1 MFFGIS
7 CRHVCP
13 ELTSTAAEEPGQHM
27 RGVRAEL
34 CVGPGRCTNHGA
46 VCSHE
51 PHSERGCE
59 ELGAPEWLR
68 SSAAA
73 AAAAVEQCSSS
84 HVSALP
90 KRAGEVQEYQ

>member
-34 CVGPGRCTNHGA
+34 CVGPGGA
-46 VCSHE
+46 QTTAQSVLMSHTV
-51 PHSERGCE
+51 SE
-59 ELGAPEWLR
+59 AAR
-68 SSAAA
+68 SS
-73 AAAAVEQCSSS
+73 VP
-84 HVSALP
+84 LN
-90 KRAGEVQEYQ
+90 G